1 MSGKVEDVATQEE
14 QLEYIPARI
23 FDAVKEDRKIKF
35 KGALIRISDPNAGKG
50 AEDLVDLRDIMQ
62 SKEYTIPA
70 GFEVE
75 VIDGWVKLTKS
86 AAS

>member
-1 MSGKVEDVATQEE
+1 M
-14 QLEYIPARI
+14 
-23 FDAVKEDRKIKF
+23 
-35 KGALIRISDPNAGKG
+35 IRISDPNAGKG